1 MKFKKG
7 DKLEIKIEKIV
18 YGGEGLGYYDGFA
31 VFVPMSVPGDLV
43 LVELIS
49 LKKTYGRGLI
59 EKIITPGEE
68 RVDSDKIT
76 FEEFHGCDFAQLN
89 YSAQLKY
96 KTLMVEDVMK
106 KIGKIE
112 NINIL
117 PILGAE
123 NPYNYR
129 NKVIEPFATL
139 NNKVI
144 TGFFRKRSHEV
155 FQVEENFL
163 NSILGNV
170 IIQKFKELVNNLKFP
185 VSVYNEENHKG
196 ILRHIMVRTNTKNEA
211 MVVLVINGK
220 KDDRKILDLL
230 TKLKEEIKEIKSIY
244 ISLNKEITNFA
255 LGKEN
260 IHILGDKTLKEN
272 LFGIE
277 FNISPTSFFQINIE
291 QTKKLYSL
299 ALEFS
304 EGIENQTMVDAYSG
318 TGTIGMIL
326 AKKAKKVYAIEIVKS
341 ATEDGKQT
349 AKENNIKNIE
359 FINGAVEEKLSTLIK
374 KEKIDGILLDPPRKG
389 VDEESLKSIASTGI
403 NEIIYISCNPST
415 LARDAEV
422 LTTAGYRLEKIQPV
436 DMFPQTSHIE
446 CVARFVLKTLN

>member
-1 MKFKKG
+1 MKKG

-18 YGGEGLGYYDGFA
+18 YGGEGLGYHDGFA

-59 EKIITPGEE
+59 EKVIIPGEE
-68 RVDSDKIT
+68 RVVSEKIS
-76 FEEFHGCDFAQLN
+76 FEEFHGCDFAQLV
-89 YSAQLKY
+89 YPAQLKY
-96 KTLMVEDVMK
+96 KALMVEDVMK
-106 KIGKIE
+106 RIGKVE
-112 NINIL
+112 NLNIL
-117 PILGAE
+117 PIVGADF
-123 NPYNYR
+123 PYNYR

-139 NNKVI
+139 DGKII
-144 TGFFRKRSHEV
+144 TGFFRKKSHEV

-163 NSILGNV
+163 NSNLGNK
-170 IIQKFKELVNNLKFP
+170 IIEKFKEIVNNYKFKI
-185 VSVYNEENHKG
+185 SVYNEVDHKG
-196 ILRHIMVRTNTKNEA
+196 VLRHIMVRTNSKNEA
-211 MVVLVINGK
+211 MVVLVINGQRSDK
-220 KDDRKILDLL
+220 KIIDLL
-230 TKLKEEIKEIKSIY
+230 NLLKNEISEIKSVY
-244 ISLNKEITNFA
+244 ISLNKEKTNFA

-260 IHILGDKTLKEN
+260 VHILGDKTLKED

-291 QTKKLYSL
+291 QTKKLYSI
-299 ALEFS
+299 ALDFS

-326 AKKAKKVYAIEIVKS
+326 AKRAKKVYAIEIVKS

-349 AKENNIKNIE
+349 AKENSIENIE
-359 FINGAVEEKLSTLIK
+359 FINGAVEEKLSALIK
-374 KEKIDGILLDPPRKG
+374 KEKVDGILLDPPRKG

-403 NEIIYISCNPST
+403 KEIIYISCNPST

-422 LTTAGYRLEKIQPV
+422 LSTVGYKLDKIQPV

-446 CVARFVLKTLN
+446 CVARFVLEALA

>member
-1 MKFKKG
+1 MKYKKG

-18 YGGEGLGYYDGFA
+18 YGGEGLGYHDGFA
-31 VFVPMSVPGDLV
+31 VFVPMSVPGDLF

-68 RVDSDKIT
+68 RVDSDKIS
-76 FEEFHGCDFAQLN
+76 FEEFHGCDFAQLT
-89 YSAQLKY
+89 YPAQLKY
-96 KTLMVEDVMK
+96 KALMVEDVMK
-106 KIGKIE
+106 RIGKIE
-112 NINIL
+112 NLNIL

-139 NNKVI
+139 NGKVI
-144 TGFFRKRSHEV
+144 TGFFRKKSHEV

-163 NSILGNV
+163 NSILGNR
-170 IIQKFKELVNNLKFP
+170 IIEKFKELVNNLKFP
-185 VSVYNEENHKG
+185 VSVYNEVEHKG
-196 ILRHIMVRTNTKNEA
+196 ILRHIMVRTNSKNEA

-220 KDDRKILDLL
+220 KEDRKILDLL
-230 TKLKEEIKEIKSIY
+230 TLLKEEIKEIKSIY
-244 ISLNKEITNFA
+244 ISLNREVTNFA

-260 IHILGDKTLKEN
+260 AHVLGDKTLKEN

-299 ALEFS
+299 ALDFS
-304 EGIENQTMVDAYSG
+304 KGIENQTMVDAYSG

-359 FINGAVEEKLSTLIK
+359 FINGAVEEKLSSLIK
-374 KEKIDGILLDPPRKG
+374 KEKVDGILLDPPRKG

-422 LTTAGYRLEKIQPV
+422 LSRVGYKMDKIQPV

-446 CVARFVLKTLN
+446 CVARFVLKTLA